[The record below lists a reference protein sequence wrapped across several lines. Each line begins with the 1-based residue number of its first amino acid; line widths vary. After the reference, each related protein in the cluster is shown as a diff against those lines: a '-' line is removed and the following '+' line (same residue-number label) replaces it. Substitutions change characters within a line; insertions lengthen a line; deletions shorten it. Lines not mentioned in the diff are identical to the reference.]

1 MLAEKRIVLGVS
13 GGIAAYKACDLVSR
27 LKKRGAQVRVVL
39 TKHACEFVPP
49 LTFETLSGNPAYTDA
64 FDRKFEIE
72 HVALAKWADA
82 MVVAP
87 ATANALAKMAA
98 GIADDLLTTT
108 LLAVT
113 APVVAAPAM
122 NAAMWRHPATR
133 ANAAL
138 LRSRGVR
145 FVGPASGHLACGDDD
160 VGRMSEPEAIVE
172 ALEALFAEGGRSGAA
187 RDLSGRRILVTAG
200 PTVERIDPVRFITNR
215 STGKMGYA
223 IAAAAARRGAEVV
236 LVSGPVSLPCPDGV
250 ERVSVESSRELCD
263 AVLGRAGDC
272 DAVIQAAAPADFT
285 PATFSETKIKKT
297 GEGMALELRPTTDI
311 AAALGARKRPGQVL
325 VAFAAE
331 TNDLIDNAR
340 GKLARKN
347 ADLVVANDVTRPGAG
362 FGADTNIV
370 SLVTRDSAREL
381 PVMPKSEVAD
391 AILDE
396 VRFGS
401 EFSLKSHTLLKV

>member
-172 ALEALFAEGGRSGAA
+172 ALEALFAEGGRVGAA

-285 PATFSETKIKKT
+285 PAAFSETKIKKK

-347 ADLVVANDVTRPGAG
+347 AGLVVANDVTRPGAG

-391 AILDE
+391 AILDA
-396 VRFGS
+396 VAA
-401 EFSLKSHTLLKV
+401 LLEGK

>member
-172 ALEALFAEGGRSGAA
+172 ALEALFAEGGRVGAA
-187 RDLSGRRILVTAG
+187 CDLSGRRILVTAG

-263 AVLGRAGDC
+263 AVLGRAGEC

-391 AILDE
+391 AILDA
-396 VRFGS
+396 VAA
-401 EFSLKSHTLLKV
+401 LLEGK

>member
-285 PATFSETKIKKT
+285 PAAFSETKIKKT

-311 AAALGARKRPGQVL
+311 AAALGVRKRPGQVL

-391 AILDE
+391 AILDA
-396 VRFGS
+396 VAA
-401 EFSLKSHTLLKV
+401 LLEGK

>member
-122 NAAMWRHPATR
+122 NAAMWRHPATQ

-172 ALEALFAEGGRSGAA
+172 ALEALFAEGGRVGAA
-187 RDLSGRRILVTAG
+187 CDLSGRRILVTAG

-285 PATFSETKIKKT
+285 PAAFSETKIKKT

-391 AILDE
+391 AILDA
-396 VRFGS
+396 VAA
-401 EFSLKSHTLLKV
+401 LLEGK

>member
-27 LKKRGAQVRVVL
+27 LRKRGAQARVVL

-49 LTFETLSGNPAYTDA
+49 LTFETLSGNRAYTDA

-72 HVALAKWADA
+72 HIALAKWADA

-98 GIADDLLTTT
+98 GIADDLLSTT
-108 LLAVT
+108 LLAVA
-113 APVVAAPAM
+113 APILVAPAM
-122 NAAMWRHPATR
+122 NAAMWRHPATQENVR
-133 ANAAL
+133 RLA
-138 LRSRGVR
+138 RRGVR
-145 FVGPASGHLACGDDD
+145 FVGPEAGRLACGDDD
-160 VGRMSEPEAIVE
+160 VGRMSEPEQIVE
-172 ALEALFAEGGRSGAA
+172 ALEALFVQPARAEA
-187 RDLSGRRILVTAG
+187 RRGDLAGRRVLVTAG

-223 IAAAAARRGAEVV
+223 IAEAAARRGAEVE
-236 LVSGPVSLPCPDGV
+236 LVSGPVRLDCPEGV
-250 ERVSVESSRELCD
+250 SRVMVESSAQLCE
-263 AVLGRAGDC
+263 AVLSRAAAC

-285 PATFSETKIKKT
+285 PASVSETKIKKT
-297 GEGMALELRPTTDI
+297 GEGMALALKPTTDI

-331 TNDLIDNAR
+331 TNDLIENAR

-370 SLVTRDSAREL
+370 VLVARDSAREL
-381 PVMPKSEVAD
+381 PQMPKAEVAD

-396 VRFGS
+396 VAALLEGS
-401 EFSLKSHTLLKV
+401 RCATRK

>member
-250 ERVSVESSRELCD
+250 ERVSVESSQELCD

-285 PATFSETKIKKT
+285 PAAFSETKIKKT

-391 AILDE
+391 AILDA
-396 VRFGS
+396 VAA
-401 EFSLKSHTLLKV
+401 LLEGK

>member
-172 ALEALFAEGGRSGAA
+172 ALEALFAEGGRVGAA

-391 AILDE
+391 AILDA
-396 VRFGS
+396 VAA
-401 EFSLKSHTLLKV
+401 LLEGK